1 MRIAILILLAAVTAF
16 AQPYYIPQT
25 GTTRAQIRGVLNTI
39 NSNTAYFADNL
50 GGEGGGVQTNISYIA
65 VTNAPWQWG
74 DSDLTNWAAIATS
87 AKQDTLGFTPQ
98 IASAN
103 LTNWSATTLFST
115 NGLASS
121 ADVVNAT
128 NGLYSV
134 VQPLDSD
141 LTSIAALTTTAFG
154 RGLLDDADASAVRT
168 AIGAGTSSFD
178 GVFASLASK
187 PTTIAGYGIT
197 DFNSLGDARWQAT
210 DADLTDL
217 ADGSLTGS
225 KVGTGIDAGNI
236 SAGNLSV
243 NRLNSGTSASSS
255 TYWRG
260 DGTWA
265 TPSGGGSGYLTKL
278 EMTTNFVNAHNPANT
293 LTNIPQLS
301 FAVVSGT
308 TYKIRAL
315 IYFTTAATATGSR
328 WTITG
333 PTMTA
338 CGLRSEYTLTA
349 TTTTRNAMLQ
359 ATNLPAAANLTSAA
373 GVNMAEI
380 TGIFRP
386 SANGTVSVAFA
397 SEVLSSAVTAQAGST
412 LEYW

>member
-1 MRIAILILLAAVTAF
+1 MRIAILILLAAMSAL

-25 GTTRAQIRGVLNTI
+25 GTTRAQIRGVWNTI
-39 NSNTAYFADNL
+39 NSNTAYFAENI

-87 AKQDTLGFTPQ
+87 AKQDALGFTPQ

-141 LTSIAALTTTAFG
+141 LT
-154 RGLLDDADASAVRT
+154 
-168 AIGAGTSSFD
+168 
-178 GVFASLASK
+178 
-187 PTTIAGYGIT
+187 
-197 DFNSLGDARWQAT
+197 
-210 DADLTDL
+210 DL

-255 TYWRG
+255 TFWRG

-265 TPSGGGSGYLTKL
+265 TPAGGSYRTKL
-278 EMTTNFVNAHNPANT
+278 EMTTNFVNAHAVANT

-301 FAVVSGT
+301 FDVVSGT

-315 IYFTTAATATGSR
+315 IYFTTAATTTGSR
-328 WTITG
+328 WTIRG
-333 PTMTA
+333 PSMTA

-359 ATNLPAAANLTSAA
+359 NTNLPAACNASSAA

-380 TGIFRP
+380 TSIFRP